1 MKKISLDTNW
11 SFNFVYKKDAE
22 QVLKQAK
29 EIAGLCG
36 YVTVADIC
44 DLTGKTSTY
53 TESLVGWSYEAIEKA
68 EICWEH
74 YNDGF
79 GLMFEFVL
87 YLPQCDWEKNEYTKE
102 AEDTEKPSTGE
113 PINITISSNEWNTRR
128 NDIEQV
134 FNELFRNS
142 DKIKDRPVF
151 INIM

>member
-1 MKKISLDTNW
+1 MHTNW

-29 EIAGLCG
+29 EIAGLYG

-44 DLTGKTSTY
+44 ELAGKTSTY
-53 TESLVGWSYEAIEKA
+53 IKSLVGWSYEAIEKA
-68 EICWEH
+68 DICLEY

-87 YLPQCDWEKNEYTKE
+87 YLPQCDWEKNEYTKK
-102 AEDTEKPSTGE
+102 AEDTKKPSAGE
-113 PINITISSNEWNTRR
+113 PINISISADEWNTRR

-134 FNELFRNS
+134 LNELFRNS